1 MNAKSFVFDVALP
14 GIFVLGAG
22 VATFML
28 SGGPEEY
35 PSSEDEKEDQ
45 EELLVGE
52 SNDPD
57 SELNTQNNENLIPK
71 WAIEVIYIFTNRVLF
86 SCILLV
92 YILKPHLF
100 ILVS

>member
-35 PSSEDEKEDQ
+35 PSSEDEKENQ
-45 EELLVGE
+45 EELDNAPDGE

-57 SELNTQNNENLIPK
+57 SELNTKNNESLIPK
-71 WAIEVIYIFTNRVLF
+71 WAIEVIYICLPIIFCFPVFYL
-86 SCILLV
+86 
-92 YILKPHLF
+92 YIF
-100 ILVS
+100 